1 MEPSLPLL
9 KALMPKVPLMGKTA
23 LYHAL
28 GLSESSKQVD
38 LRTALIVNVIRSF
51 VVDNPAPVSKV
62 QHLSLRDPG
71 IKGRIWISKVTLAAA
86 PGEDDDV
93 RKAVF
98 EAIEGLKE
106 PGDAPRGYREPE
118 LRPVEAEWTAYRAD
132 AAKDAPLPDVSERE
146 KYDAMMREVSSPTTV
161 LYFHGGGYYLMDP
174 ASHRPTTQKLAK
186 LTKGRCLSVRYRLA
200 PQNPF
205 PSALIDALVS
215 YLSLL
220 YPPPGSLH
228 APVDPRHI
236 VLAGD
241 SAGGNL
247 CLVLVQ
253 TLLELR
259 RQNRSTILW
268 AGAQRDLPLPAG
280 LALCS
285 PWADVAHSS
294 PSCEANAAWDYLPAP
309 SRALHHPP
317 CAAWPADP
325 PRRHLYAET
334 ALLAH
339 PLVSPLAA
347 RSWEGA
353 CPMYIG
359 TGTELL
365 TDEDKTVA
373 ALAARQG
380 VPVVFEEWTGM
391 PHCFAMLL
399 GGLPASA
406 RYFTSWAGFA
416 RDVVEE
422 PARVRTRG
430 VRVLP
435 KSLLEEPLEVT
446 GLVPWTF
453 EEARERLRER
463 VRVMAE
469 AGPELPL
476 AKL

>member
-23 LYHAL
+23 LYHTL

-51 VVDNPAPVSKV
+51 VVDNPEPVSKV

-71 IKGRIWISKVTLAAA
+71 VKGRIWISKVTLTAT
-86 PGEDDDV
+86 PSEDDDV

-106 PGDAPRGYREPE
+106 PGDAPGGYLEPE
-118 LRPVEAEWTAYRAD
+118 LRPVEAEWTAYRAG
-132 AAKDAPLPDVSERE
+132 AAKDEPLPDVSEGE
-146 KYDAMMREVSSPTTV
+146 KYEAMMREVSSPTTV

-247 CLVLVQ
+247 CLVLLQ

-268 AGAQRDLPLPAG
+268 AGAERELPLPAG

-285 PWADVAHSS
+285 PWADVTHSS

-309 SRALHHPP
+309 SCDLQHPP

-325 PRRHLYAET
+325 PRRHLYAST

-365 TDEDKTVA
+365 TDEDKT
-373 ALAARQG
+373 LAARAACQG
-380 VPVVFEEWTGM
+380 VPVVFEEYAGM
-391 PHCFAMLL
+391 PHCFAMILN
-399 GGLPASA
+399 GLPASA
-406 RYFTSWAGFA
+406 RYFASWAGFA

-422 PARVRTRG
+422 PAGVRTRG
-430 VRVLP
+430 VRVVP
-435 KSLLEEPLEVT
+435 KSLEEEPLEVT
-446 GLVPWTF
+446 GLVAWTF

-463 VRVMAE
+463 ARMMAQ
-469 AGPELPL
+469 AGPEQPL